1 MTQKVLVVGLD
12 SAPPRLMFDVFRREM
27 PTLSELIARGAH
39 GKLASTNPP
48 ITVPA
53 WTSMMS
59 SKDPG
64 QLGFYGFRNR
74 KDHSYDGYAFANS
87 ALVHEPRLW
96 DLLGDAGKRS
106 IILGVPQTYPPRPL
120 NGEMVTCFLTPS
132 TKAQYTYPE
141 SLKAEVERVADG
153 YVLDVDDF
161 RTPHKEALLERVYT
175 KTRKHWAVAKHLIA
189 THEWDY
195 FMMVE
200 MGLDRIHHGFW
211 SYMDPEHRK
220 FERGNPFE
228 QAIRDYYRYLDG
240 ELAALLALVP
250 RDTIVLI
257 VSDHGSK
264 KMEGGIC
271 FNEWLIQQGYLTL
284 KDPPTTPTP
293 IGKVAIDWSRTKA
306 WGDGGYYG
314 RCFMNV
320 KGREPEGTIDPKDYE
335 RVRSDLIAGIEA
347 IVDDRGK
354 PIGSKAYRPEDI
366 YKTVRGVAPDLIV
379 YFGDLNWRSV
389 GAVGMGSIYTFEN
402 DTGPDE
408 ANHDWH
414 GIFVMS
420 RAGGSGPL
428 RGDLGEVSIYDVAPT
443 LLSLYG
449 QPVPDD
455 MIGRSLLPAGAARG

>member
-1 MTQKVLVVGLD
+1 MTQKVLVVGFD
-12 SAPPRLMFDVFRREM
+12 SAPPRLMFDVFRKEM
-27 PTLSELIARGAH
+27 PTLSALIERGAH
-39 GKLASTNPP
+39 GRLESTNPP

-87 ALVHEPRLW
+87 ALVREPRLW
-96 DLLGDAGKRS
+96 DLLGTSGKRS

-141 SLKAEVERVADG
+141 GLKAEVEQVADG

-161 RTPHKEALLERVYT
+161 RTPHKEALLGRVYE
-175 KTRKHWAVAKHLIA
+175 KTRKHWAVARHMIA
-189 THEWDY
+189 TREWDY
-195 FMMVE
+195 FMLVE

-211 SYMDPEHRK
+211 SYMDPEHHK
-220 FERGNPFE
+220 YERGNPFE

-240 ELAALLALVP
+240 ELASLLALAP
-250 RDTIVLI
+250 ADTLVLV

-264 KMEGGIC
+264 RMDGGIC
-271 FNEWLIQQGYLTL
+271 FNEWLIREGYLTL
-284 KDPPTTPTP
+284 KDPPHTPTP
-293 IGKVAIDWSRTKA
+293 IGKVAIDWARTKA

-320 KGREPEGTIDPKDYE
+320 KGREPEGIIDPADYE
-335 RVRSDLIAGIEA
+335 RVRNDLIAGIEA
-347 IVDDRGK
+347 IVDEKGR
-354 PIGSKAYRPEDI
+354 PIGSKAFRPEDI
-366 YKTVRGVAPDLIV
+366 YRSVNGVAPDLIV
-379 YFGDLNWRSV
+379 YFGDLSWRSV
-389 GAVGMGSIYTFEN
+389 GAVGMDSIYTYEN

-408 ANHDWH
+408 ANHDWY

-420 RAGGSGPL
+420 SPQGPVPL
-428 RGDLGEVSIYDVAPT
+428 RGNVGDVSIYDVAPT
-443 LLSLYG
+443 VLRHFGLE
-449 QPVPDD
+449 VPAD
-455 MIGRSLLPAGAARG
+455 MIGQSLLPS